1 VPFEL
6 NGQDLDD
13 LARGAAFL
21 GTGGGGNPYVGRLL
35 VDWARAHGGRI
46 ELIALEELGDE
57 ALVIPTAG
65 MGAPTVAVEK
75 LPRGDEAAVALRV
88 LERHL
93 GRTADATMPIECGG
107 INSMVPLVVGI
118 LLDLPVVDADGMG
131 RAFPELQM
139 ETFNVYGAA
148 ATPMAIADERGSTA
162 IVTTRDAKTAEWLA
176 RGLTIRMGGH
186 AMIAEYPMD
195 GATAK
200 RVSIPGTL
208 GLGIRIG
215 RAIREAREGHRDPF
229 EAIAGT
235 LAGTLYHYGHITFEG
250 KVVDVLRRTTE
261 GFARGHARIED
272 ADGDVLEIVF
282 QNEHLV
288 ARVDGDVHGIVP
300 DLICVLEAETAE
312 PITTEAIRY
321 GQRVKVMVVSTPEIM
336 RTPEALAVFGPRAFG
351 LDEDFQ
357 PIEELAQA
365 ARLRGRRREAPAGS
379 QDGDVREE
387 VKAR

>member
-1 VPFEL
+1 MPVEL
-6 NGQDLDD
+6 DALDLDD

-21 GTGGGGNPYVGRLL
+21 GTGGGGSPYVGRLL
-35 VDWARAHGGRI
+35 VDWALARGGRI
-46 ELIALEELGDE
+46 ELVALDELADE

-75 LPRGDEAAVALRV
+75 IPRGDEAALALRA
-88 LERHL
+88 LEAHL
-93 GRTADATMPIECGG
+93 GRDADATMPIECGG
-107 INSMVPLVVGI
+107 INSMVPLVVGV

-148 ATPMAIADERGSTA
+148 ATPMAVADERGSTA
-162 IVTTRDAKTAEWLA
+162 IVTTEDAKTAEWLA

-195 GATAK
+195 GTTAK

-215 RAIREAREGHRDPF
+215 RTIREAREAHRDPF
-229 EAIAGT
+229 EAIAET
-235 LAGTLYHYGHITFEG
+235 LAETIYHYGRVVFEG

-261 GFARGHARIED
+261 GFARGHARIESPE
-272 ADGDVLEIVF
+272 GDVLEITF

-288 ARVDGDVHGIVP
+288 ARVDGAVRGIVP

-351 LDEDFQ
+351 LDEEFR
-357 PIEELAQA
+357 PIEELSA
-365 ARLRGRRREAPAGS
+365 
-379 QDGDVREE
+379 EE
-387 VKAR
+387 VGAR

>member
-1 VPFEL
+1 VGVEL
-6 NGQDLDD
+6 TRQDLDD

-21 GTGGGGNPYVGRLL
+21 GTGGGGSPYIGRLMF
-35 VDWARAHGGRI
+35 DWAVARGRLV
-46 ELIALEELGDE
+46 ELLTLDELPDD

-75 LPRGDEAAVALRV
+75 IPRGDEAAVALRA
-88 LERHL
+88 LEAHL
-93 GRTADATMPIECGG
+93 GRRADATMPIECGG
-107 INSMVPLVVGI
+107 INSMVPLVVGA
-118 LLDLPVVDADGMG
+118 LLGLPVVDGDGMG

-139 ETFNVYGAA
+139 ETFNVYGVP

-162 IVTTRDAKTAEWLA
+162 ILTTPDAKTAEWLA

-195 GATAK
+195 GATA
-200 RVSIPGTL
+200 RRASIPGTI

-215 RAIREAREGHRDPF
+215 RSIRRAREEHRDPF
-229 EAIAGT
+229 AAVAET
-235 LAGTLYHYGHITFEG
+235 LSDTIYRYGRVIFEG

-261 GFARGHARIED
+261 GFAKGRARIE
-272 ADGDVLEIVF
+272 APRGDTLEITF

-288 ARVDGDVHGIVP
+288 ARSDGEVRGIVP

-312 PITTEAIRY
+312 PITTEAVRY

-351 LDEDFQ
+351 LDAEFT
-357 PIEELAQA
+357 PIEELAIKETA
-365 ARLRGRRREAPAGS
+365 S
-379 QDGDVREE
+379 
-387 VKAR
+387 